1 MSRPFAAGATH
12 EGSIMPPV
20 IYETV
25 AWLRRYSAIPFPPLP
40 GESEAGALPDP
51 ARAAYAAPLAG
62 AVIGA
67 AAGLV
72 IVIVAALGAS
82 SFVAASAGVLALIVI
97 TGGRAEA
104 AVEGLA
110 SREAASTIRY
120 GILAIAVAVLLKA
133 SALDALL
140 IRDLWGVLFAL
151 AGACAVA
158 RAAAIGFSLLRPAS
172 PEAVPGG
179 QSTLQWL
186 AIAGLGLGIVT
197 VLPFF
202 GLGAAV
208 AAIAAAAGAVALVS
222 AFVPRG
228 VDESDNF
235 TATAELAAEIAFLV
249 AVVAFTD
256 NS

>member
-1 MSRPFAAGATH
+1 MSRPLYAGRAH
-12 EGSIMPPV
+12 GDFIMPPV
-20 IYETV
+20 VYETV

-51 ARAAYAAPLAG
+51 ARSAYAAPLAG

-67 AAGLV
+67 LAGLA
-72 IVIVAALGAS
+72 IVIASMLGAS
-82 SFVAASAGVLALIVI
+82 HFVAASVGVLALLAI

-104 AVEGLA
+104 AIEALA
-110 SREAASTIRY
+110 GGQSNAIRY
-120 GILAIAVAVLLKA
+120 GIVAIAAAVLLRA

-140 IRDLWGVLFAL
+140 VRDLWGTLFAL

-172 PEAVPGG
+172 PEAVSTD
-179 QSTLQWL
+179 QATLQWL

-197 VLPFF
+197 VFPFF

-208 AAIAAAAGAVALVS
+208 AGIAAAAGAVALVS

-228 VDESDNF
+228 ADGADNF

-249 AVVAFTD
+249 AVVAFS
-256 NS
+256 NHP

>member
-1 MSRPFAAGATH
+1 
-12 EGSIMPPV
+12 
-20 IYETV
+20 
-25 AWLRRYSAIPFPPLP
+25 
-40 GESEAGALPDP
+40 
-51 ARAAYAAPLAG
+51 
-62 AVIGA
+62 
-67 AAGLV
+67 
-72 IVIVAALGAS
+72 
-82 SFVAASAGVLALIVI
+82 VLALLVI

-110 SREAASTIRY
+110 SREAASAVRY
-120 GILAIAVAVLLKA
+120 GILAIAVTVLLRA
-133 SALDALL
+133 SALDALV
-140 IRDLWGVLFAL
+140 IRDLWGALFAL

-172 PEAVPGG
+172 PEAVPGD
-179 QSTLQWL
+179 QTTLQWL

-208 AAIAAAAGAVALVS
+208 AGIAAAAGAVALVS

-228 VDESDNF
+228 ADDTGNF

-256 NS
+256 NP